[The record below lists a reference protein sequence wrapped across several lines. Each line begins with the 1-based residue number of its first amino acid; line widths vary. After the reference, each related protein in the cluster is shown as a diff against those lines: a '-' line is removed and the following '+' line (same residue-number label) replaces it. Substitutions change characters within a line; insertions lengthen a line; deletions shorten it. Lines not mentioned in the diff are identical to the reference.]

1 MEMKMTKCFNTL
13 VTEAQQAVPAITV
26 DEAHDLHHKGMAVFV
41 DPRPA
46 EAIASTTGIIPGAV
60 NLSLDTIEAGTLPDG
75 FKDRSMAVITSCQA
89 GPMAAIAAHAL
100 AKLGFSDVRYIDG
113 GTQAWLDAGHE
124 TRR

>member
-1 MEMKMTKCFNTL
+1 MTKCFNTL
-13 VTEAQQAVPAITV
+13 VAEAQQAVPSITV
-26 DEAHDLHHKGMAVFV
+26 EDAHDLHDKGMAVFV

-60 NLSLDTIEAGTLPDG
+60 NVTLDTIEAGALPAG
-75 FKDRSMAVITSCQA
+75 FEDRSMAVVTSCQA
-89 GPMAAIAAHAL
+89 GPMAAIAAHVL
-100 AKLGFSDVRYIDG
+100 AKLGFSDVRYIEG